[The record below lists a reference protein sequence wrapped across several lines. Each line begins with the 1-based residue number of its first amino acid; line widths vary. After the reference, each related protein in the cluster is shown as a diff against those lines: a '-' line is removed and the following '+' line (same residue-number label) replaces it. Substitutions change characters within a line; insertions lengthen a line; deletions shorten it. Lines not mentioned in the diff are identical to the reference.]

1 MDNKSTV
8 CKNCGKEIGYANK
21 CCFCGEMQSETAE
34 QEFQKQEAAKSK
46 SKMPTALIVLLI
58 VAAVAFYVYKIPRT
72 IGNRSIQY
80 DETKKEYSLLFGF
93 QNMFGMDISA
103 NADFD
108 IWIKND
114 GGSQVYSEKV
124 SVDSGD
130 FAHWQSIFG
139 KSYLGCIKIPA
150 SKIRKGYE
158 ENGTIYFKVET
169 GSGHFDTSTLSVYN
183 LPVVDYSIAVPELPI
198 ELAYRY
204 YNGSAYTKTKIT
216 DVKIEDIG
224 LLNAVKIIASCE
236 KTYDRGGKAG
246 DNYCMFD
253 YRLLDQSGTVVQT
266 GSFMSDRVYVGD
278 KFNAETTI
286 YEIDRSQS
294 YTIELIDG

>member
-1 MDNKSTV
+1 MENNSTV
-8 CKNCGKEIGYANK
+8 CKKCGKEIGYSNK
-21 CCFCGEMQSETAE
+21 CCFCGEIQDETIERDKEQSN
-34 QEFQKQEAAKSK
+34 KKGSKRNKS
-46 SKMPTALIVLLI
+46 TVLIVLLI
-58 VAAVAFYVYKIPRT
+58 VAAAAFYVYKIPRT

-80 DETKKEYSLLFGF
+80 DEANKEYSLLFGF

-150 SKIRKGYE
+150 SKIKKGYE

-169 GSGHFDTSTLSVYN
+169 GSGYFDTSTLSIYN
-183 LPVVDYSIAVPELPI
+183 LPVVDYSIAIPELPI
-198 ELAYRY
+198 TASYRFV
-204 YNGSAYTKTKIT
+204 GHTYTKGEIT
-216 DVKIEDIG
+216 DIKIEDIG
-224 LLNAVKIIASCE
+224 MLDAVKVTAYFE
-236 KTYDRGGKAG
+236 KTYDVDGKSG
-246 DNYCMFD
+246 DTNCMFD
-253 YRLLDQSGTVVQT
+253 YRLIDANGTVAQT
-266 GSFMSDRVYVGD
+266 GSLVSDRVRVGD
-278 KFNAETTI
+278 KSIAEATI
-286 YEIDRSQS
+286 YDLHRDMS
-294 YTIELIDG
+294 YTLEIIDG